1 MKHLKYIAPLL
12 LFLLHFTGLDKETCG
27 FNSIS
32 GWQTCFTY
40 QFLHT
45 SIIHVLLNSFC
56 FAMLLRNCKFKFTDY
71 VWAFNISALCAYIS
85 TTSGAYT
92 ETVTVGFSG
101 VLYAIIGMQLLEVLD
116 KWAWNAKQFLSLL
129 IVSLLISFFNPHSNT
144 LLHILCAALG
154 YLYWLVETTITKNDQ
169 RRNTSDS
176 LRKQNPF

>member
-1 MKHLKYIAPLL
+1 
-12 LFLLHFTGLDKETCG
+12 
-27 FNSIS
+27 
-32 GWQTCFTY
+32 
-40 QFLHT
+40 
-45 SIIHVLLNSFC
+45 
-56 FAMLLRNCKFKFTDY
+56 MLLRNCKFKLIDY
-71 VWAFNISALCAYIS
+71 VWAFIISALCAYIC

-154 YLYWLVETTITKNDQ
+154 YFYWLAKVMISESKHFK
-169 RRNTSDS
+169 
-176 LRKQNPF
+176 L